1 MPNTYVSY
9 QTAESADPT
18 FTEVFPNSDNPVWDH
33 QNETR
38 LSTELLYQENRVSIN
53 CKSDRNTG
61 GTGSISVFYCIV
73 VIILLLFGIR
83 VLNMTG
89 KTILKIT

>member
-18 FTEVFPNSDNPVWDH
+18 FTDLFPNSDNPIWDH

-38 LSTELLYQENRVSIN
+38 LSTELLYQENRVSVDD
-53 CKSDRNTG
+53 KSDNIAVIKG
-61 GTGSISVFYCIV
+61 LISILYCLV
-73 VIILLLFGIR
+73 VII
-83 VLNMTG
+83 VL
-89 KTILKIT
+89 

>member
-18 FTEVFPNSDNPVWDH
+18 FTDMFPNSDNPVWDH

-53 CKSDRNTG
+53 DKSDNIAVITG
-61 GTGSISVFYCIV
+61 LISVFISLFFLIV
-73 VIILLLFGIR
+73 FIDGCHSF
-83 VLNMTG
+83 
-89 KTILKIT
+89 

>member
-18 FTEVFPNSDNPVWDH
+18 FTDVFPNSDNPVWDH

-38 LSTELLYQENRVSIN
+38 LSTELLYQENRVSLN
-53 CKSDRNTG
+53 DKSDRNTMF
-61 GTGSISVFYCIV
+61 TVLIYFT
-73 VIILLLFGIR
+73 LLLPCCHDCVMVWDKSSQSENF
-83 VLNMTG
+83 
-89 KTILKIT
+89 

>member
-18 FTEVFPNSDNPVWDH
+18 FTDLFPNSDNPVWDH

-38 LSTELLYQENRVSIN
+38 LSTELLYQENRVSVDD
-53 CKSDRNTG
+53 KSDNIAVITG
-61 GTGSISVFYCIV
+61 LISILYCLV
-73 VIILLLFGIR
+73 VII
-83 VLNMTG
+83 VL
-89 KTILKIT
+89 

>member
-18 FTEVFPNSDNPVWDH
+18 FTDLFPNSDNPIWDH

-38 LSTELLYQENRVSIN
+38 LSTELLYQENRVSVDD
-53 CKSDRNTG
+53 KSDNIAVITG
-61 GTGSISVFYCIV
+61 LISILYCLV
-73 VIILLLFGIR
+73 VI
-83 VLNMTG
+83 VL
-89 KTILKIT
+89 

>member
-18 FTEVFPNSDNPVWDH
+18 FTDVFPNSDNPVWDH

-38 LSTELLYQENRVSIN
+38 LSTELLYQENRVSLN
-53 CKSDRNTG
+53 DKSDRHTMF
-61 GTGSISVFYCIV
+61 TVLIYFT
-73 VIILLLFGIR
+73 LLLPCCHHCVMVWAKSSQSEHF
-83 VLNMTG
+83 
-89 KTILKIT
+89 

>member
-18 FTEVFPNSDNPVWDH
+18 FTDLFPNSDNPIWDH

-38 LSTELLYQENRVSIN
+38 LSTELLYQENRVSVDD
-53 CKSDRNTG
+53 KSDNIAVITG
-61 GTGSISVFYCIV
+61 LISILYCLV
-73 VIILLLFGIR
+73 VII
-83 VLNMTG
+83 VL
-89 KTILKIT
+89 